1 VSLFDIRRRDCLAR
15 EGTFSHG
22 ALSILTPGIIDI
34 PAVFPDLDREVGTN
48 VPLSADPAFVSRY
61 RLPVKGKGSPAV
73 VHPLG
78 EEQVAPGDLVVV
90 ANWHTVLSRPRDFVR
105 HLAALKEMVPPDTAW
120 YAPASALP
128 SNAAL
133 LVYAGFDLFDC
144 VAADLAAA
152 RGSLCL
158 PEGVFPAGKA
168 DDGIQV
174 PRGPIPGPEGPQPPG
189 TAPPQSRGA
198 PAPLDSS
205 GSFGPV
211 APSEPALPA
220 GPGICGCGGCIP
232 GDLRQ
237 HNRLALD
244 RELALVRRF
253 IEGSRLRELI
263 EARCRSDPHQVAILR
278 LLDGEESLVEP
289 RTPITR
295 SVPLIA
301 TTSEALRRTE
311 VVRFGGRVVGRSL
324 PPIHDVAVLLPCSA
338 RKPYSTSLS
347 HRRFARAVRGRA
359 HELIVTSPLGLVPRE
374 LERVYPAAHYDVPVT
389 GHWDREE
396 LALIS
401 AVIAG
406 YLARHPYRR
415 VLAHLD
421 GGALDA
427 AQVAADACGIT
438 LEVTTGGGHPTD
450 PDSLGALDAALDGE
464 RRRPTDMV
472 RGVLAWQF
480 GATVDTRGMSV
491 RGRPPQERV
500 ERGGKILFTV
510 DAGTGILRPTF
521 EGWALIPDGYRVHID
536 AFTPKGDILAPG
548 ITSAD
553 GGIREGDEVLV
564 LGEGVAATGRAAMG
578 GPEMLRSRHG
588 VAVRVRKL
596 KSE

>member
-1 VSLFDIRRRDCLAR
+1 VGLFDIRRRDCLAR

-22 ALSILTPGIIDI
+22 DLSVRTPGIIDVATI
-34 PAVFPDLDREVGTN
+34 FPDLDREEGTN
-48 VPLSADPAFVSRY
+48 VPLPADAAFVSRY
-61 RLPVKGKGSPAV
+61 HRRTEGSEVV

-78 EEQVAPGDLVVV
+78 EEETASGDLVVV

-105 HLAALKEMVPPDTAW
+105 YLAGLKERIPPDTAW

-128 SNAAL
+128 STAAL
-133 LVYAGFDLFDC
+133 LVYAGFDLFDYR
-144 VAADLAAA
+144 AADLAAA
-152 RGSLCL
+152 RRSLCL
-158 PEGVFPAGKA
+158 PEGMFQAGA
-168 DDGIQV
+168 AG
-174 PRGPIPGPEGPQPPG
+174 EG
-189 TAPPQSRGA
+189 
-198 PAPLDSS
+198 
-205 GSFGPV
+205 V
-211 APSEPALPA
+211 
-220 GPGICGCGGCIP
+220 CGCEGCAS
-232 GDLRQ
+232 GDLLR

-244 RELALVRRF
+244 RELALVRCYIR
-253 IEGSRLRELI
+253 ESRLRELA

-278 LLDGEESLVEP
+278 LLDGEEFLVEP
-289 RTPITR
+289 RTPVAR

-311 VVRFGGRVVGRSL
+311 VVRFEGRVIGRSL
-324 PPIHDVAVLLPCSA
+324 PPLHDVAVLLPCSA

-347 HRRFARAVRGRA
+347 HRKFAKVVRGRA

-374 LERVYPAAHYDVPVT
+374 LERVYPAAHYDIPVT

-401 AVIAG
+401 TVIAG

-415 VLAHLD
+415 VLAHLE
-421 GGALDA
+421 GGALEA
-427 AQVAADACGIT
+427 AGMAADACGIP
-438 LEVTTGGGHPTD
+438 LEVTTGGEYPGD
-450 PDSLGALDAALDGE
+450 PAALASLDAALDGE

-480 GATVDTRGMSV
+480 GATVDTRGMTV
-491 RGRPPQERV
+491 RGRAPQERV
-500 ERGGKILFTV
+500 ERGGKILFTI
-510 DAGTGILRPTF
+510 DAGTGLLRPTF
-521 EGWALIPDGYRVHID
+521 EGWALIPDGYRVRID
-536 AFTPKGDILAPG
+536 RFTPKGDILAPG
-548 ITSAD
+548 VISAD

-564 LGEGVAATGRAAMG
+564 VGEGVTATGRAAMG

>member
-1 VSLFDIRRRDCLAR
+1 VGLFDIRRRDCLAR

-22 ALSILTPGIIDI
+22 DLSVRTPGIIDVATI
-34 PAVFPDLDREVGTN
+34 FPDLDREEGTN
-48 VPLSADPAFVSRY
+48 VPLPADAAFVSRY
-61 RLPVKGKGSPAV
+61 HRRTEGSEVV

-78 EEQVAPGDLVVV
+78 EEETASGDLVVV

-105 HLAALKEMVPPDTAW
+105 YLAGLKERIPPDTAW

-128 SNAAL
+128 STAAL
-133 LVYAGFDLFDC
+133 LVYAGFDLFDYR
-144 VAADLAAA
+144 AADLAAA
-152 RGSLCL
+152 RRSLCL
-158 PEGVFPAGKA
+158 PEGMFQAGA
-168 DDGIQV
+168 AG
-174 PRGPIPGPEGPQPPG
+174 EG
-189 TAPPQSRGA
+189 
-198 PAPLDSS
+198 
-205 GSFGPV
+205 V
-211 APSEPALPA
+211 
-220 GPGICGCGGCIP
+220 CGCEGCAS
-232 GDLRQ
+232 GDLLR

-244 RELALVRRF
+244 RELALVRCYIR
-253 IEGSRLRELI
+253 ESRLRELA

-278 LLDGEESLVEP
+278 LLDGEEFLVEP
-289 RTPITR
+289 RTPVAR

-311 VVRFGGRVVGRSL
+311 VVRFEGRVIGRSL
-324 PPIHDVAVLLPCSA
+324 PPLHDVAVLLPCSA

-347 HRRFARAVRGRA
+347 HRKFAKVVRGRA

-401 AVIAG
+401 TVIAG

-415 VLAHLD
+415 VLAHLE
-421 GGALDA
+421 GGALEA
-427 AQVAADACGIT
+427 AGMAADACGIP
-438 LEVTTGGGHPTD
+438 LEVTTGGEYPGD
-450 PDSLGALDAALDGE
+450 PAALASLDAALDGE

-480 GATVDTRGMSV
+480 GATVDTRGMTV
-491 RGRPPQERV
+491 RGRAPQERV
-500 ERGGKILFTV
+500 ERGGKILFTI
-510 DAGTGILRPTF
+510 DAGTGLLRPTF
-521 EGWALIPDGYRVHID
+521 EGWALIPDGYRVRID
-536 AFTPKGDILAPG
+536 TFTPKGDILAPG
-548 ITSAD
+548 VTSAD

-564 LGEGVAATGRAAMG
+564 VGEGVTATGRAAMG